1 MIYDAIVLDNTTYLT
16 TGTIK
21 VRVFAFYLGPRFSY
35 DANGKKTPLPGIA
48 DLSKD
53 PSLIDEG
60 KWKDT
65 EGNVGS
71 GLEQPHQDFD
81 AWIFTA
87 MGGGQNYGMFHLPQ
101 VNEKGI
107 VSFLDGDIYKP
118 IWMGSY
124 FEPLLDLTKYPKQE
138 IQEINIPS
146 DNALD
151 DSGSGFVK
159 DNKASATA
167 DPNAIVI
174 RTKHTSLK
182 PQGSDYD
189 PSKLDW
195 KQQPTENLIVISND
209 AIRFRKF
216 EEKGKDGKISAYED
230 ISLTKNSDSRP
241 IITFQVNNIADKK
254 SNTVTINDTDFIIQI
269 NNNGKI
275 FSWSVSTSGDTGI
288 YLVDQFHNKIIGN
301 AQGLQLDTTANS
313 GSKIVV
319 IADKETDIMGT
330 GDNLVRYSYLKN
342 IIEKV
347 ENHVH
352 ITQGPAGPTTAAMDG
367 PSGAPGI
374 GSVITQ
380 DKNSMKTKKIVT
392 DSS

>member
-35 DANGKKTPLPGIA
+35 DASGKKTPLPEIG
-48 DLSKD
+48 DLSKG
-53 PSLIDEG
+53 PYLIDEG

-101 VNEKGI
+101 VNEKGV
-107 VSFLDGDIYKP
+107 VSFLDGDIHKP

-124 FEPLLDLTKYPKQE
+124 FEPLLDLTKYPKEE
-138 IQEINIPS
+138 IEEINIPS
-146 DNALD
+146 DNILD

-159 DNKASATA
+159 GNKASATS

-174 RTKHTSLK
+174 RTKHTTLK

-189 PSKLDW
+189 SSKLDW

-209 AIRFRKF
+209 AIRLRKF
-216 EEKGKDGKISAYED
+216 EESGKDGKISGYSD
-230 ISLTKNSDSRP
+230 VSVTKDADSKP
-241 IITFQVNNIADKK
+241 IITFQVNNITDKK
-254 SNTVTINDTDFIIQI
+254 TNTVTINETSFIIYI
-269 NNNGKI
+269 KNGDKT
-275 FSWSVSTSGDTGI
+275 FSWSVTTGGDTGI
-288 YLVDQFHNKIIGN
+288 YLVDQFKNKIIGN
-301 AQGLQLDTTANS
+301 KDGLQLDTSANS
-313 GSKIVV
+313 GSKIIV

-342 IIEKV
+342 VIEKF
-347 ENHVH
+347 EKHVH
-352 ITQGPAGPTTAAMDG
+352 IAQGPAGPTTAAMDG
-367 PSGAPGI
+367 PSGAAPI
-374 GSVITQ
+374 GTAITS
-380 DKNSMKTKKIVT
+380 DKNSMKAKKIVT
-392 DSS
+392 DSG